1 MSNNFGHLLLLG
13 RIAALARCNLLLQT
27 GGAWSV
33 TAVSPA
39 KTAKP
44 IEMTFELWTQVGQ
57 KKRILDGVPDPQ

>member
-1 MSNNFGHLLLLG
+1 MQL
-13 RIAALARCNLLLQT
+13 IVT
-27 GGAWSV
+27 DWGGAWSV

-44 IEMTFELWTQVGQ
+44 IEMNFELWTQVGQ